1 MKEAMPKRARDKYPS
16 YMNDLAST
24 NAIIGKQEKRSDPDG
39 KYRSKWQIHSSDL
52 ANYAWTFDRLFYGGF
67 EYELGEIAK
76 RKPDASVL
84 DVMATDIAVG
94 DAIDHGFGYGMAVSL
109 GFPPVRTDLESR
121 IDIVNGDILFRK
133 TWDEITNRMKDRGIE
148 GFDVIIARPEGGL
161 DHLTSFPLVHF
172 RLLQR
177 LWRLLS
183 SDNGLLAIQGPVDSY
198 DLAEAYFDCLRKI
211 YGDTIESTVLGIDGW
226 GYKVALRKYP
236 GAPHSL
242 PTPKMLGITQ

>member
-1 MKEAMPKRARDKYPS
+1 MREAMPKRARAKYPS
-16 YMNDLAST
+16 YLNELAST
-24 NAIIGKQEKRSDPDG
+24 NAIIGKQEQRSAPDG
-39 KYRSKWQIHSSDL
+39 KYRSKWQIHRSDL
-52 ANYAWTFDRLFYGGF
+52 ANYALTFDRLFHGGF
-67 EYELGEIAK
+67 AYELDEIAK

-94 DAIDHGFGYGMAVSL
+94 EAIDRGFSYGMAVSL
-109 GFPPVRTDLESR
+109 GFPPVRTDLESK
-121 IDIVNGDILFRK
+121 IDNVNGDILLRM
-133 TWDEITNRMKDRGIE
+133 TWDEIADRMNVRGIQ

-172 RLLQR
+172 RILQR
-177 LWRLLS
+177 LWRILS
-183 SDNGLLAIQGPVDSY
+183 SDNGLLVIQGPVHSY
-198 DLAEAYFDCLRKI
+198 DLAEAYFGCLKQMH
-211 YGDTIESTVLGIDGW
+211 GDTIGSTVLGIDGW